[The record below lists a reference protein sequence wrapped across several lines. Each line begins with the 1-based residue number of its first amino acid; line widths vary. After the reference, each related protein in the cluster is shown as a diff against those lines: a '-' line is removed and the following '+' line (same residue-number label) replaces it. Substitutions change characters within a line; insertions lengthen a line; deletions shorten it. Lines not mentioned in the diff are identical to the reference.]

1 MTERAEK
8 ALKRA
13 STIIALSLTVISIIV
28 GGYKVVDTSNRA
40 IALAEVVQARIET
53 EKTERQSADMVLDKA
68 IVAELGVGIPETMEA
83 FSSTEQA
90 YMFVKEY
97 NMVGEDTIDDL

>member
-28 GGYKVVDTSNRA
+28 GGYRVVDTSNRA
-40 IALAEVVQARIET
+40 IALAEVVQGRLEA
-53 EKTERQSADMVLDKA
+53 EKTERQGADILLDKA
-68 IVAELGVGIPETMEA
+68 IASERESRNAEYTKIQVKL
-83 FSSTEQA
+83 TEIDTHLVYIRQA
-90 YMFVKEY
+90 
-97 NMVGEDTIDDL
+97 IDGGKL

>member
-53 EKTERQSADMVLDKA
+53 EKAERQSADAVLDKA
-68 IVAELGVGIPETMEA
+68 IVAERENRNSEYAQIQVKL
-83 FSSTEQA
+83 TEI
-90 YMFVKEY
+90 
-97 NMVGEDTIDDL
+97 DTHLVYIRKALDGGK

>member
-40 IALAEVVQARIET
+40 IALAEVVQARIEV
-53 EKTERQSADMVLDKA
+53 EKTERQNADMVLDKA
-68 IVAELGVGIPETMEA
+68 IAAERESRNAEYTQIQVKL
-83 FSSTEQA
+83 TEIDTHLVYIRQA
-90 YMFVKEY
+90 LD
-97 NMVGEDTIDDL
+97 GGR

>member
-40 IALAEVVQARIET
+40 IALAEVVQARIEI
-53 EKTERQSADMVLDKA
+53 EKTERQNADMVLDKA
-68 IVAELGVGIPETMEA
+68 IVAERESRNAEYTQIQVKL
-83 FSSTEQA
+83 TEIDTHLVYIRQA
-90 YMFVKEY
+90 LD
-97 NMVGEDTIDDL
+97 GGR

>member
-1 MTERAEK
+1 
-8 ALKRA
+8 
-13 STIIALSLTVISIIV
+13 
-28 GGYKVVDTSNRA
+28 
-40 IALAEVVQARIET
+40 
-53 EKTERQSADMVLDKA
+53 MVLDKA

>member
-40 IALAEVVQARIET
+40 IALAEVVQARIEV
-53 EKTERQSADMVLDKA
+53 EKAERQSADAVLDKA
-68 IVAELGVGIPETMEA
+68 IVAERESRNSEYAQIQVKL
-83 FSSTEQA
+83 TEIDTHLVYIRQA
-90 YMFVKEY
+90 LD
-97 NMVGEDTIDDL
+97 GGR

>member
-13 STIIALSLTVISIIV
+13 STIIALSLTVISIVV

-40 IALAEVVQARIET
+40 IALAEVVQARIEV

-68 IVAELGVGIPETMEA
+68 IVAERESRNAEYTQIQVKL
-83 FSSTEQA
+83 TEI
-90 YMFVKEY
+90 
-97 NMVGEDTIDDL
+97 DTHLVYIRHALDGGR

>member
-40 IALAEVVQARIET
+40 IALAEVVQCRIET
-53 EKTERQSADMVLDKA
+53 EKTERQNADMVLDKA
-68 IVAELGVGIPETMEA
+68 IVAERESRNAEYTQIQVKL
-83 FSSTEQA
+83 TEI
-90 YMFVKEY
+90 
-97 NMVGEDTIDDL
+97 DTHLVYIRHALDGGR

>member
-53 EKTERQSADMVLDKA
+53 ERTERQSADMVLDKA
-68 IVAELGVGIPETMEA
+68 IMAERESRNAEYTQIQVKL
-83 FSSTEQA
+83 TEIDTHLVYIRQA
-90 YMFVKEY
+90 LD
-97 NMVGEDTIDDL
+97 GGR

>member
-40 IALAEVVQARIET
+40 IALAEVVQARIEI
-53 EKTERQSADMVLDKA
+53 EKTERQNADMVLDKA
-68 IVAELGVGIPETMEA
+68 IVAERESRNSEYAQIQVKL
-83 FSSTEQA
+83 TEIDTHLVYIRQA
-90 YMFVKEY
+90 LD
-97 NMVGEDTIDDL
+97 GGR

>member
-40 IALAEVVQARIET
+40 IALAEVVQARIEV

-68 IVAELGVGIPETMEA
+68 IVAERESRNSEYAQIQVKL
-83 FSSTEQA
+83 TEIDTHLVYIRQA
-90 YMFVKEY
+90 LD
-97 NMVGEDTIDDL
+97 GGR